1 MFKGLGKTILAL
13 VAVITAAMV
22 GLARAEAQTWT
33 ASHQFPAGDPR
44 DQALHSLARDA
55 ATMGIQIRVFPA
67 ASLLR
72 PRDQWNGLINGTVD
86 LVFTPAD
93 YLIEQFPQLAALSLP
108 GMIRTHAQALRVRNS
123 APMREFRRQIEAEG
137 VLVLADS
144 WLAGAIGGRQKCI
157 LTPDDTRGSRARVIG
172 RFMSETWAAA
182 GAIPVSAPTSETL
195 GTLVDS
201 QLVDIANTSSTTMLT
216 LKMQRKFACL
226 TVPGE
231 AGALWY
237 LWEPVLVSKK
247 RFDALDEPRRQ
258 ALLEAGARMQ
268 ANMDA
273 TASLIERRLT
283 GDFLAAGVDVVSM
296 DAETLGL
303 WYKLSR
309 RIAWKMFREQVP
321 GGAELLDRLTE
332 IP

>member
-1 MFKGLGKTILAL
+1 MFKGIGRSVLAV
-13 VAVITAAMV
+13 VAVIAAAMF

-44 DQALHSLARDA
+44 DLALQSLARDA
-55 ATMGIQIRVFPA
+55 AKMGLQIRIFPA
-67 ASLLR
+67 AALLR
-72 PRDQWNGLINGTVD
+72 PRDQWSGLINGTVD

-108 GMIRTHAQALRVRNS
+108 GMIRSHAQALRIRNS
-123 APMREFRRQIEAEG
+123 APMRDLRRQIEAEG
-137 VLVLADS
+137 VVILADS
-144 WLAGAIGGRQKCI
+144 WIAGTIGGRQKCI
-157 LTPDDTRGSRARVIG
+157 LTPEDTRGSRARVIG
-172 RFMSETWAAA
+172 QYMSEIWANA

-201 QLVDIANTSSTTMLT
+201 QLVDIANTSATTMLT
-216 LKMQRKFACL
+216 LRMQRKFTCL

-247 RFDALDEPRRQ
+247 RFDALDDPHRQ

-268 ANMDA
+268 ASMDA
-273 TASLIERRLT
+273 SVSLIERRLT

-303 WYKLSR
+303 WYKLSH

-321 GGAELLDRLTE
+321 GGAELLEHLAE